1 MSIKTILAI
10 TEFKT
15 ALDNIRLATA
25 VARAHD
31 AHLTVLN
38 IGEVP
43 NLPFYGYGGHGFVQI
58 WSEECDQRKVELAEV
73 NTRMDQLLARE
84 GLSYDLR
91 PFLSSTEREDNLVAR
106 HAIYCDLAVVLRTAE
121 QDLNTIEKNAIDGA
135 LFDSG
140 RPVLYVPKASAPETS
155 GQRIMIA
162 WNARREAA
170 RAVSDALPFLKKAQ
184 EIDLLVVDPVVGEED
199 HGQEPGSDMALIL
212 SRHGLKLTVRTVAS
226 EGKPVSEVL
235 LGTARD
241 LKSDLIVMGAYG
253 HSRLRQNILG
263 GTTSEMLENSDV
275 PLLLSR

>member
-10 TEFKT
+10 MEFKT
-15 ALDNIRLATA
+15 ALENISLATA

-43 NLPFYGYGGHGFVQI
+43 SLPFYGFGGHGYVEI
-58 WSEECDQRKVELAEV
+58 WSEECDQRKEDLAEV
-73 NTRMDQLLARE
+73 NTRMDQQLARE

-91 PFLSSTEREDNLVAR
+91 PYLSSPEREDNLVAR
-106 HAIYCDLAVVLRTAE
+106 HAIYCDLAVVLRSAE
-121 QDLNTIEKNAIDGA
+121 QELESVEKNAIDGA

-140 RPVLYVPKASAPETS
+140 RPVLYIPKSPELDTI
-155 GQRIMIA
+155 GQRVAIA
-162 WNARREAA
+162 WNAQREAA
-170 RAVSDALPFLKKAQ
+170 RAVTDALPFLKKATQ
-184 EIDLLVVDPVVGEED
+184 IDLLVVDPVVGDED
-199 HGQEPGSDMALIL
+199 HGQDPGSDMALIL
-212 SRHGLKLTVRTVAS
+212 SRHGLNLNVRIVAS
-226 EGKPVSEVL
+226 EGRPVSQVL
-235 LGTARD
+235 LETARD